1 VFFSRVV
8 ARILDH
14 LTAPMRRLHLEDREF
29 VALKAVAFFDPS
41 KFLNKCY
48 FSIKISYFSG
58 QRH

>member
-41 KFLNKCY
+41 KFLNILFFY
-48 FSIKISYFSG
+48 
-58 QRH
+58 